1 VRMHGDPLY
10 FIEADL
16 RHLEQA
22 IEEVRQQIRHAKHE
36 AAESVE
42 QSSESWHDN
51 FTFEE
56 TQRQLRMLLNHLGG
70 LSKQRER
77 AVLVE
82 IPTRPERVEI
92 GAKVTFTG
100 LGDGEETLILGSA
113 NVSTALSELGA
124 VSYLSPVGSL
134 LLGARIGETRSGT
147 ISGRNVTLTISA
159 VRAAEELLDDRT
171 GSADA

>member
-1 VRMHGDPLY
+1 MHGEPLY
-10 FIEADL
+10 FLEEDL
-16 RHLEQA
+16 RHLDHA
-22 IEEVRQQIRHAKHE
+22 IDEVRHQIRRTKHE

-56 TQRQLRMLLNHLGG
+56 AQRQLRMLLNHLAG

-77 AVLVE
+77 AVLVT
-82 IPTRPERVEI
+82 IPTRPERADV

-100 LGDGEETLILGSA
+100 LGDGTETMIIGSA
-113 NVSTALSELGA
+113 NVGTVLSELGA

-134 LLGARIGETRSGT
+134 LLGATAGEVRTGTVSGRSVTLHVIAVSRADELLLRGEETR
-147 ISGRNVTLTISA
+147 
-159 VRAAEELLDDRT
+159 
-171 GSADA
+171 DA

>member
-1 VRMHGDPLY
+1 MHGEPLY
-10 FIEADL
+10 FLEEDL
-16 RHLEQA
+16 QHLDHA
-22 IEEVRQQIRHAKHE
+22 IDEVRRQIRLAKHE

-56 TQRQLRMLLNHLGG
+56 AQRQLRMLLNHLGG

-82 IPTRPERVEI
+82 IPTRPERVEV
-92 GAKVTFTG
+92 GTKVVFTG
-100 LGDGEETLILGSA
+100 LGDGTETMILGSA
-113 NVSTALSELGA
+113 NVGTTLAELGA

-134 LLGARIGETRSGT
+134 LLGASVGETRAGT
-147 ISGRNVTLTISA
+147 VSGRSVTLRIIA
-159 VRAAEELLDDRT
+159 VDVADELLLWRDRPRN
-171 GSADA
+171 A

>member
-1 VRMHGDPLY
+1 MHGEPLY
-10 FIEADL
+10 FLQEDL
-16 RHLEQA
+16 EHLEQA
-22 IEEVRQQIRHAKHE
+22 IEEVRQHIRRAKHE

-56 TQRQLRMLLNHLGG
+56 SQRQLRMLLNHLGG

-92 GAKVTFTG
+92 GTRVIFTG
-100 LGDGEETLILGSA
+100 LGDAAETMILGSA
-113 NVSTALSELGA
+113 NVGPHMSALGA
-124 VSYLSPVGSL
+124 ISYLSPVGSL
-134 LLGARIGETRSGT
+134 LLGGVVGETRART
-147 ISGRNVTLTISA
+147 ISGRSVTLEIVSID
-159 VRAAEELLDDRT
+159 VPDELLCRRE
-171 GSADA
+171 GPQNA